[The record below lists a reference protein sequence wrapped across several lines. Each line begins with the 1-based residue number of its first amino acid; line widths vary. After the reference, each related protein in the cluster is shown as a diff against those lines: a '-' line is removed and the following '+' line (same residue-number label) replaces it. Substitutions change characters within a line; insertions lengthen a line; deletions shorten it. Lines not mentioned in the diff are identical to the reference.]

1 MKQVEQKKKRDRVFD
16 ALKQSIADGEYRP
29 GGPLPSEHELV
40 ERFGFSRQTI
50 RAALGRLKAEGELYA
65 VQGKGSFVAQ
75 PAHRATK
82 RVAHIS
88 IRINDYIFPSILRGI
103 ESVLAEEG
111 YSLMLYSTANS
122 LWNERRILQ
131 SLRTDAVDGI
141 IISGTKSALPN
152 PNIPLFQR
160 IAASGIPLVF
170 INSCYAGLDSGSFSY
185 VVMDDYAGG
194 YRLAELMIQ
203 QGMTNVGG
211 IFKADDMQSFHRCH
225 GFLAACCRCGVKFD
239 DTNFLWFSSED
250 VRNYASIGAML
261 EQLRSCD
268 ALLCFNDE
276 VVRSL
281 LPELASFP
289 WERLRYICSFDHV
302 YPIALERIACISLI
316 HPGEE
321 MGRIAARQVLERI
334 RGGPGAGVVLPWRE
348 PPLPWS
354 AAETEKQPVRRG
366 AAQAV

>member
-1 MKQVEQKKKRDRVFD
+1 MEQVQQKKKQDTVFD
-16 ALKQSIADGEYRP
+16 ALRQSIADGEYRP
-29 GGPLPSEHELV
+29 GGPFPSEYELV
-40 ERFGFSRQTI
+40 RRFGYSRQTI
-50 RAALGRLKAEGELYA
+50 RAALGRLKAAGEIYA

-75 PAHRATK
+75 PDHRATK
-82 RVAHIS
+82 RIAHIS

-103 ESVLAEEG
+103 ESVLTEEG

-131 SLRTDAVDGI
+131 SLRADAVDGI
-141 IISGTKSALPN
+141 IVSGTKSALPN

-160 IAASGIPLVF
+160 IAGSGIPLVF

-203 QGMTNVGG
+203 RGMTNIGG
-211 IFKADDMQSFHRCH
+211 IFKADDIQSFHRCH
-225 GFLAACCRCGVKFD
+225 GFLAACCHYGVKFD
-239 DTNFLWFSSED
+239 DTNCLWFSSEN
-250 VRNYASIGAML
+250 VRNYADVGAML
-261 EQLRSCD
+261 EQLRACD

-281 LPELASFP
+281 LGEFESFP
-289 WERLRYICSFDHV
+289 WENLRYICSFDHV
-302 YPIALERIACISLI
+302 YPLSLERIQFVSLI

-334 RGGPGAGVVLPWRE
+334 RGGTGAGVVLPWRE
-348 PPLPWS
+348 PSLPWEPEVS
-354 AAETEKQPVRRG
+354 ETDKKPAR
-366 AAQAV
+366 